1 MGRFWGGWQWEAVRG
16 EAPRGCG
23 APRSRLEALTPFM
36 VTAVCTL
43 EATASTRDAIL
54 SQLSPSFFLR
64 MAFSA

>member
-1 MGRFWGGWQWEAVRG
+1 MFTLH
-16 EAPRGCG
+16 G
-23 APRSRLEALTPFM
+23 AQTIRKPHAEALTPFM

-43 EATASTRDAIL
+43 EATASTRDDMR